1 MNDEHD
7 KEMLDENTSNSQGQ
21 KSLTYEFSTLDETVK
36 EEEGVKSSLCNLKL
50 RNLNRLIFGQIN
62 INSIRNTFELL
73 FSLVSN
79 NIDVLLIS
87 ETKIDNTF
95 PVSQFCVPGYSVP
108 FRLDRTGIGGGIM
121 LYVKEHIPCRMLSKF
136 TFEKEIEA
144 FVIEINL
151 RKVKWLLVCSYNPNF
166 CNLPVHL
173 NAIDKAIE
181 FYSKTYDKILIAGD
195 FNAQVSDI
203 KLDIFCSIWNLKSLG
218 REPKCF
224 INPNNPYCRDLF
236 VTNTV
241 RSFTV
246 RNSGV

>member
-7 KEMLDENTSNSQGQ
+7 KEILDENTSNFQGQ

-62 INSIRNTFELL
+62 INSIRNKFELL

-108 FRLDRTGIGGGIM
+108 FRLDRIGNGGGIM
-121 LYVKEHIPCRMLSKF
+121 LCVKEHISCRMLSLLLKKRLKPLLLELICVSLSDCWSVLM
-136 TFEKEIEA
+136 TQI
-144 FVIEINL
+144 FVIYRYI
-151 RKVKWLLVCSYNPNF
+151 
-166 CNLPVHL
+166 
-173 NAIDKAIE
+173 
-181 FYSKTYDKILIAGD
+181 
-195 FNAQVSDI
+195 
-203 KLDIFCSIWNLKSLG
+203 
-218 REPKCF
+218 
-224 INPNNPYCRDLF
+224 
-236 VTNTV
+236 
-241 RSFTV
+241 
-246 RNSGV
+246 